1 MTNNRHSGCPFW
13 SPSSCNCVLSLEG
26 LFIPLD
32 DHIEA
37 FCRSDNYSQCDQH
50 RVNISTD
57 EMDLYHTVS
66 ERRQFDRH
74 SGSQEITIIHADEY
88 TDDNIPQL
96 AARVV
101 DFSQG
106 GIRLLAPTQ
115 LNRDMAV
122 TCSLDDSFP
131 EHLRSG
137 AAMIRWC
144 RPLLNNNGFQA
155 GLSFRDDR
163 IALALRS
170 HLDHSQA

>member
-32 DHIEA
+32 DHIET

-74 SGSQEITIIHADEY
+74 SGSQEITIIQTDEY
-88 TDDNIPQL
+88 FDDKNPLL

-106 GIRLLAPTQ
+106 GIRLLAPMQ
-115 LNRDMAV
+115 LSRDTTV
-122 TCSLDDSFP
+122 TCALDDSFP
-131 EHLRSG
+131 EHLRSS

-144 RPLLNNNGFQA
+144 RPLLNNGGYQA
-155 GLSFRDDR
+155 GLSFRDAR
-163 IALALRS
+163 IPLALRS
-170 HLDHSQA
+170 HGDHNPM